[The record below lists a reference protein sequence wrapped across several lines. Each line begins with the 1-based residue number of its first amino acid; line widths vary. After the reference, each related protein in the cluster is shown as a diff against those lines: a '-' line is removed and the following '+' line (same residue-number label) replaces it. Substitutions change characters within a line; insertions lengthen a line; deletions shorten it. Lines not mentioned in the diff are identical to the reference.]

1 MRQEWFSRVQWQ
13 RRFKMKLIHAGITA
27 LLLGATGIAA
37 NAATSPDFIAQ
48 PAPSYTADRTVY
60 LGPGTRYVNVTHGET
75 VKFVSD
81 SGAFTLAFYGA
92 PEPVNLQYFAPPGV
106 LDHRVNAFVN
116 QSTFDSAN

>member
-1 MRQEWFSRVQWQ
+1 MVFQSSMAKEIQ
-13 RRFKMKLIHAGITA
+13 MKLIHAGIAA
-27 LLLGATGIAA
+27 LVLGASGIAA

-48 PAPSYTADRTVY
+48 PAPSYTGDRTVY

-106 LDHRVNAFVN
+106 LDHRVNAFVE